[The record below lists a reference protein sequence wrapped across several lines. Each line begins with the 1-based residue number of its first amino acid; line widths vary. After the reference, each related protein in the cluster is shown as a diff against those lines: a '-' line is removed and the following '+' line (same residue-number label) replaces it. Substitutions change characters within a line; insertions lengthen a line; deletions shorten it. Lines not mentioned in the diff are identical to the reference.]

1 MGTTIENFKGIAFVR
16 ISSMPKE
23 QQERVWNSF
32 EKEKIIKII
41 KDQALMNDCI
51 LYTDYASWQSRQ
63 STVQQQTKAG
73 SVQNVDL
80 PIVKLAFK

>member
-1 MGTTIENFKGIAFVR
+1 MGTPIENFKGIKFVR

-23 QQERVWNSF
+23 QQEKVWNSF

-51 LYTDYASWQSRQ
+51 LYSDYASWQSSQSVAPHLAKTSLSGILVRQ
-63 STVQQQTKAG
+63 
-73 SVQNVDL
+73 
-80 PIVKLAFK
+80 